1 MKRFLER
8 RFLGRDERLA
18 YEVADVPVEVAI
30 GDDGVHFLGDEDRV
44 REREHL
50 ARRVLG
56 EALPLDR
63 RQAEPEAHAQ
73 LVQKAAALV
82 GREHAAG

>member
-1 MKRFLER
+1 
-8 RFLGRDERLA
+8 
-18 YEVADVPVEVAI
+18 VAI

-50 ARRVLG
+50 ARRVFG

-63 RQAEPEAHAQ
+63 RQAEAEAYAQ
-73 LVQKAAALV
+73 PVQQAAALV
-82 GREHAAG
+82 GREHAVG